1 MAEALKEFSG
11 AQRAAILLL
20 SIGEEDASEVL
31 KHMSAK
37 DVQKVGTAM
46 SALGGVSRENVDAV
60 LTGFAQG
67 VEEETSLGV
76 GIEDYIRKMLTSAL
90 GEDKAGSLIDRIL
103 LGKNTKGLDS
113 LKWME
118 PRAVAELVSLEHPQ
132 IIAIVLS
139 YLDPDQAAEVLLFLP
154 ERVRADVM
162 MRIASLDGIQP
173 DALHELDD
181 LMEKQFAGNTSK
193 LKSSSVGGLKS
204 AANILN
210 AMESSR
216 ESEIIEAIGKQD
228 QQLGEKIQDLMFV
241 FDDLVELED
250 RDMQLVL
257 RDVTSEQL
265 VVALKGADVQIKEK
279 IFKNMSKRAAE
290 ILADDLEVKGP
301 VRLSEVDQA
310 QKEVLAAARKLADSG
325 AITLGGSGEEY
336 V

>member
-1 MAEALKEFSG
+1 MAELKELDG

-20 SIGEEDASEVL
+20 SIGEQDASEVL

-37 DVQKVGTAM
+37 DVQRVGTAM
-46 SALGGVSRENVDAV
+46 TALGTVSREHVDAV
-60 LTGFAQG
+60 LTGFAEG
-67 VEEETSLGV
+67 VEQETSLGV
-76 GIEDYIRKMLTSAL
+76 GIEDYIRKMLVSAL
-90 GEDKAGSLIDRIL
+90 GEDKAGSIIDRIL
-103 LGKNTKGLDS
+103 LGKNTKGLES

-118 PRAVAELVSLEHPQ
+118 PRAIAELISLEHPQ
-132 IIAIVLS
+132 IISIVLA
-139 YLDPDQAAEVLLFLP
+139 YLDADQAAEVLLFLP

-173 DALHELDD
+173 SALHELDE

-193 LKSSSVGGLKS
+193 LKSSSVGGIKA

-210 AMESSR
+210 AMDSAR
-216 ESEIIEAIGKQD
+216 ESEIMESIGKTD
-228 QQLGEKIQDLMFV
+228 AKLGERIQDLMFV
-241 FDDLVELED
+241 FDDLAELED
-250 RDMQLVL
+250 RDMQIVL
-257 RDVTSEQL
+257 RDISSEQL
-265 VVALKGADVQIKEK
+265 VVALKGADTPVKEK

-310 QKEVLAAARKLADSG
+310 QKEILAAARRLAESG